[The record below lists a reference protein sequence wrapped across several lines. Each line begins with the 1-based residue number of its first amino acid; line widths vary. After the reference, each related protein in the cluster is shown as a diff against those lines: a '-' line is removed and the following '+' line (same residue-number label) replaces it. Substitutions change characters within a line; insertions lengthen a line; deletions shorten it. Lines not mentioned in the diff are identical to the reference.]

1 MTLGSTVAFS
11 LLKSIFEF
19 PKITAANEGLGP
31 GQEHNAVD
39 FGLNNR
45 GVSSQ
50 FFQSQRFYLEPVR

>member
-19 PKITAANEGLGP
+19 PKITAANEGLGL
-31 GQEHNAVD
+31 GQVNNTVD
-39 FGLNNR
+39 LRLNNR

-50 FFQSQRFYLEPVR
+50 FFQSQRF